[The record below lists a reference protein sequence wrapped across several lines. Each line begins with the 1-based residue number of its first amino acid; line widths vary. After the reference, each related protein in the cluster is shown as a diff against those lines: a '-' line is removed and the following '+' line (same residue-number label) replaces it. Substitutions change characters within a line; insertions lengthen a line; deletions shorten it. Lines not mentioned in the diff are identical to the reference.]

1 MFRFFKNRLFGQ
13 QILLEKHYALSPA
26 LGRKVKVSIYLP
38 PRYREQSTKHYP
50 TLFFNDG
57 QDMQALGMVE
67 NLNMLY
73 QKRAIPEIIVVA
85 IHANNRRM
93 DEYGMAYRADY
104 MGRGA
109 LADAYSQFVTQELL
123 PYILEN
129 YRMIPETKHTVI
141 AGCSLGGLSALDI
154 AWNNPLFFGKVGVF
168 SGSFWWRSKPYT
180 NDEADFQDRIAH
192 DLILNNQKRDDL
204 SFWLQTGTHDET
216 DDRNHNGII
225 DSIDDTLDI
234 IKCLKHI
241 GYYENNIKYVE
252 VAGGEHNP
260 QTWNRVLPDFLK
272 WAFG

>member
-13 QILLEKHYALSPA
+13 QILLEKHFALSHA

-38 PRYREQSTKHYP
+38 PRYHEQSTQHYP

-73 QKRAIPEIIVVA
+73 QKRAIPDIIVVA

-109 LADAYSQFVTQELL
+109 LAEAYSRFVTEELL
-123 PYILEN
+123 TYMIEN
-129 YRMIPETKHTVI
+129 YRMIPETKHTVF
-141 AGCSLGGLSALDI
+141 AGCSLGGLSAFDI
-154 AWNNPLFFGKVGVF
+154 AWSNAHFFGKVGVF

-180 NDEADFQDRIAH
+180 NDTADFSDRIAH
-192 DLILNNQKRDDL
+192 YLILHSEKRDDL
-204 SFWLQTGTHDET
+204 SFWLQTGTKDET

-225 DSIDDTLDI
+225 DSIDDTLDV

-241 GYYENNIKYVE
+241 GYYDKNIKYVE
-252 VAGGEHNP
+252 IVGGEHNT
-260 QTWNRVLPDFLK
+260 QTWHRALPDFLR